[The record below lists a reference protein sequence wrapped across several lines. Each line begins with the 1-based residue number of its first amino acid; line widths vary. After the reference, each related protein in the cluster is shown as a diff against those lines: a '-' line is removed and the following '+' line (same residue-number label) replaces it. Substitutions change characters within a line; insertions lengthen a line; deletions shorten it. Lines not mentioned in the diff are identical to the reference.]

1 MPKSSKISITLLS
14 IIFLLLLLVL
24 SEGYLFAMPR
34 VQRRVLPNR
43 LVLLVVEDHSLPLVT
58 LRLLIDGGSRLDPS
72 GKWGLANLTAKGL
85 LLGTSTQSVTTFR
98 EALDFMGASLSAS
111 INRDTTVL
119 GLRVL
124 KKDLDRGID
133 LLMEAIT
140 QPIFPEEEIQRE
152 VEKTIAAIQSAEEQP
167 GVVARKAFR
176 KTLFSGNPYGHPLEG
191 TKESLPEITRKEIF
205 QFHRT
210 YHHPNNAILAVVG
223 DITSEEVEAKLT
235 PRLSQWPPAEIPQ
248 ESFTATFAKEAETLM
263 INRNI
268 TQANIVFGHKGIS
281 RGNPDY
287 YALSVMNYIFG
298 GGGFGS
304 WLFENIRVKRGL
316 AYSVTSYF
324 EPTKY
329 PGSFQIV
336 FQTQNASAREA
347 ISVIRDLM
355 DRIRN
360 ERVSQEEL
368 ERAKKYLIGS
378 FPFRLD
384 TQSKLARFITQIE
397 YYGLGLDYPE
407 RYPSLIN
414 AVSREEVRRVAKS
427 YLHPEKA
434 ILVVVANLKE
444 AGMNGPTR

>member
-1 MPKSSKISITLLS
+1 M
-14 IIFLLLLLVL
+14 
-24 SEGYLFAMPR
+24 
-34 VQRRVLPNR
+34 
-43 LVLLVVEDHSLPLVT
+43 
-58 LRLLIDGGSRLDPS
+58 
-72 GKWGLANLTAKGL
+72 
-85 LLGTSTQSVTTFR
+85 
-98 EALDFMGASLSAS
+98 
-111 INRDTTVL
+111 
-119 GLRVL
+119 
-124 KKDLDRGID
+124 
-133 LLMEAIT
+133 
-140 QPIFPEEEIQRE
+140 
-152 VEKTIAAIQSAEEQP
+152 
-167 GVVARKAFR
+167 
-176 KTLFSGNPYGHPLEG
+176 
-191 TKESLPEITRKEIF
+191 
-205 QFHRT
+205 
-210 YHHPNNAILAVVG
+210 G
-223 DITSEEVEAKLT
+223 DITSEEVEAKLA

-248 ESFTATFAKEAETLM
+248 ERFTATFAKGAETLM

-304 WLFENIRVKRGL
+304 RLFEDIRVKRGL

-336 FQTQNASAREA
+336 LQTQNASAREA
-347 ISVIRDLM
+347 VSVMRDQM
-355 DRIRN
+355 NRIRN

-384 TQSKLARFITQIE
+384 TQSKLARFMTQIE
-397 YYGLGLDYPE
+397 YHGLGLDYPD

-414 AVSREEVRRVAKS
+414 AVGREEVLRVARS

-434 ILVVVANLKE
+434 ILVVVANLQE
-444 AGMNGPTR
+444 AGMDGPTR

>member
-1 MPKSSKISITLLS
+1 MPKSAKISINLLS
-14 IIFLLLLLVL
+14 IIFSLLLLVL

-34 VQRRVLPNR
+34 AQRRVLPNR

-58 LRLLIDGGSRLDPS
+58 LRLLIDGGSRIDPP

-85 LLGTSTQSVTTFR
+85 LLGTSTHSVTAFR

-111 INRDTTVL
+111 SNRDTTVL

-124 KKDLDRGID
+124 KKDLDRGFD

-152 VEKTIAAIQSAEEQP
+152 VEKTVAAIQSAEERP

-176 KTLFSGNPYGHPLEG
+176 KTLFSGNPYGHPMEG
-191 TKESLPEITRKEIF
+191 TKESLPEITRKEIL

-248 ESFTATFAKEAETLM
+248 ESFTVTFAKGAKTLM

-304 WLFENIRVKRGL
+304 RLFEDIRVKRGL

-336 FQTQNASAREA
+336 LQTQNASAREA
-347 ISVIRDLM
+347 VSVMRNQM
-355 DRIRN
+355 NRIRN

-368 ERAKKYLIGS
+368 KRAKKYLIGS

-397 YYGLGLDYPE
+397 YHGLGLDYPD

-414 AVSREEVRRVAKS
+414 AVGREEVGRVAKS

-444 AGMNGPTR
+444 AGMDGPTR